1 MRAADLKWLV
11 IGLLLLVPLAEAS
24 PPEGGPAPDLEFLE
38 FLGSWETED
47 GKAVDPFDVDDLDQL
62 EPHETSHGSP
72 DRNSGNAGREHREQS
87 GKGQPSQPA
96 PKRDTTRHE

>member
-11 IGLLLLVPLAEAS
+11 IGLLLVPLAGAS
-24 PPEGGPAPDLEFLE
+24 PPEAGPAPDLEFLE
-38 FLGSWETED
+38 YLGSWETED

-87 GKGQPSQPA
+87 NKGQPSQPA
-96 PKRDTTRHE
+96 PKRGTTRHE